1 MASCR
6 ISARSSAAAPIE
18 TRPPCEALGSPGSRP
33 GLLAC
38 GPGQHLIF
46 ASRSV
51 ELARDERASTGI
63 SGRRLDGT
71 GGLEMLR
78 QIALGGSIS
87 LLNFAIHAILV
98 SRVVVAAHR
107 AVRATAR
114 MPPPRRLVVVTG
126 TTATVLMFG
135 HVAEVGVWAIFYAVA
150 GVAPTAERRLIGPI
164 TAMNGVLLFGWSTAV
179 LFDVIRTVGE
189 TLRRRPPGAD

>member
-1 MASCR
+1 
-6 ISARSSAAAPIE
+6 
-18 TRPPCEALGSPGSRP
+18 
-33 GLLAC
+33 
-38 GPGQHLIF
+38 
-46 ASRSV
+46 
-51 ELARDERASTGI
+51 
-63 SGRRLDGT
+63 
-71 GGLEMLR
+71 MLR

-150 GVAPTAERRLIGPI
+150 GVAPTAEPFYFAFVNYTTLGYGDVVPSAEWRLIGPI